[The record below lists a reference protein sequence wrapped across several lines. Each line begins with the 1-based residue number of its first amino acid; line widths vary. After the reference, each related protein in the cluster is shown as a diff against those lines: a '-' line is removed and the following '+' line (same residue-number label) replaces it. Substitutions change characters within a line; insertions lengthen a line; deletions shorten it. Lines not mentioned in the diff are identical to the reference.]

1 MKGIARHHEDWME
14 IYPRIKKSI
23 AHILSVTISGYI
35 YIIVLADNDEQM
47 HTECLIIMIIVPFMQ
62 IQTIRRRATVT
73 KQNILTLEGLTKL
86 EEELNSLKNKRTEVA
101 DRIKQALAFGDIS
114 ENAEYDEA
122 KKEQAFVEG
131 RIIQIENILRTA
143 KVIDEEDIHTDI
155 VSVGSKVLL
164 KDVEFGDEVEYTIV
178 GSAEADPMNLKI
190 SNESPVGKALVGKS
204 AGDSVEIIVPDG
216 IIKYEIL
223 QINK

>member
-1 MKGIARHHEDWME
+1 
-14 IYPRIKKSI
+14 
-23 AHILSVTISGYI
+23 
-35 YIIVLADNDEQM
+35 
-47 HTECLIIMIIVPFMQ
+47 MQ
-62 IQTIRRRATVT
+62 NKTIRRRATVS

-86 EEELNSLKNKRTEVA
+86 EDELNSLKNKRIDVA

-131 RIIQIENILRTA
+131 RILQIENILRTA
-143 KVIDEEDIHTDI
+143 KVIDEDDIHTDV

-164 KDVEFGDEVEYTIV
+164 KDIEFGDEVEYTIV

-190 SNESPVGKALVGKS
+190 SNESPVGKALVGK
-204 AGDSVEIIVPDG
+204 APGDSVQIIVPDG
-216 IIKYEIL
+216 MIEYKIL
-223 QINK
+223 QITK

>member
-1 MKGIARHHEDWME
+1 V
-14 IYPRIKKSI
+14 S
-23 AHILSVTISGYI
+23 
-35 YIIVLADNDEQM
+35 
-47 HTECLIIMIIVPFMQ
+47 
-62 IQTIRRRATVT
+62 

-86 EEELNSLKNKRTEVA
+86 EDELNSLKNKRIDVA

-131 RIIQIENILRTA
+131 RILQIENILRTA
-143 KVIDEEDIHTDI
+143 KVIDEDDIHTDV

-164 KDVEFGDEVEYTIV
+164 QDIEFGDEVEYTIV

-190 SNESPVGKALVGKS
+190 SNESPVGKALVGK
-204 AGDSVEIIVPDG
+204 APGDAVQIIVPDG
-216 IIKYEIL
+216 IIEYKIL

>member
-1 MKGIARHHEDWME
+1 M
-14 IYPRIKKSI
+14 S
-23 AHILSVTISGYI
+23 
-35 YIIVLADNDEQM
+35 
-47 HTECLIIMIIVPFMQ
+47 
-62 IQTIRRRATVT
+62 

-86 EEELNSLKNKRTEVA
+86 EDELNSLKNKRIDVA

-131 RIIQIENILRTA
+131 RILQIENILRTA
-143 KVIDEEDIHTDI
+143 KVIDEDDIHTDV

-164 KDVEFGDEVEYTIV
+164 KDIEFGDEVEYTIV

-190 SNESPVGKALVGKS
+190 SNESPVGKALVGK
-204 AGDSVEIIVPDG
+204 APGDTVQIVVPDG
-216 IIKYEIL
+216 MIEYKIL
-223 QINK
+223 QITK

>member
-1 MKGIARHHEDWME
+1 V
-14 IYPRIKKSI
+14 S
-23 AHILSVTISGYI
+23 
-35 YIIVLADNDEQM
+35 
-47 HTECLIIMIIVPFMQ
+47 
-62 IQTIRRRATVT
+62 

-86 EEELNSLKNKRTEVA
+86 EEELNSLKNKRTDVA
-101 DRIKQALAFGDIS
+101 ERIKQALAFGDIS

-131 RIIQIENILRTA
+131 RILQIENILRTA
-143 KVIDEEDIHTDI
+143 RVIDEDDIQTDM
-155 VSVGSKVLL
+155 VSVGSKVML
-164 KDVEFGDEVEYTIV
+164 KDMEFGDEVEYTIV

-190 SNESPVGKALVGKS
+190 SNESPVGKALVGKVP
-204 AGDSVEIIVPDG
+204 GDSVEIAVPDG

>member
-1 MKGIARHHEDWME
+1 
-14 IYPRIKKSI
+14 
-23 AHILSVTISGYI
+23 
-35 YIIVLADNDEQM
+35 
-47 HTECLIIMIIVPFMQ
+47 
-62 IQTIRRRATVT
+62 
-73 KQNILTLEGLTKL
+73 LTKL
-86 EEELNSLKNKRTEVA
+86 EDELNSLKNKRTDVA

-143 KVIDEEDIHTDI
+143 KVIDEEDIQTDM

-164 KDVEFGDEVEYTIV
+164 KDIEFGDEVEYTIV
-178 GSAEADPMNLKI
+178 GSAEADPINLKI
-190 SNESPVGKALVGKS
+190 SNESPVGKALVGKVP
-204 AGDSVEIIVPDG
+204 GDTVEIAVPDG

>member
-1 MKGIARHHEDWME
+1 M
-14 IYPRIKKSI
+14 S
-23 AHILSVTISGYI
+23 
-35 YIIVLADNDEQM
+35 
-47 HTECLIIMIIVPFMQ
+47 
-62 IQTIRRRATVT
+62 
-73 KQNILTLEGLTKL
+73 KQNILTLEGLAKL

-101 DRIKQALAFGDIS
+101 ERIKQALAFGDIS

-143 KVIDEEDIHTDI
+143 KVIDEEDIQTDM
-155 VSVGSKVLL
+155 VSVGCKVML
-164 KDVEFGDEVEYTIV
+164 KDIEFGDEVEYTIV
-178 GSAEADPMNLKI
+178 GSAEADPINLKI

-204 AGDSVEIIVPDG
+204 VGETVEIAVPDG
-216 IIKYEIL
+216 LIKYEVL

>member
-1 MKGIARHHEDWME
+1 M
-14 IYPRIKKSI
+14 S
-23 AHILSVTISGYI
+23 
-35 YIIVLADNDEQM
+35 
-47 HTECLIIMIIVPFMQ
+47 
-62 IQTIRRRATVT
+62 
-73 KQNILTLEGLTKL
+73 KQNILTLEGLKKL
-86 EEELNSLKNKRTEVA
+86 EEELNSLKNKRTDVA
-101 DRIKQALAFGDIS
+101 ERIKQALAFGDIS

-131 RIIQIENILRTA
+131 RIIQIENILKTA
-143 KVIDEEDIHTDI
+143 KVIDEDDIQTDV

-164 KDVEFGDEVEYTIV
+164 KDIEFGDEMEYTIV

-204 AGDSVEIIVPDG
+204 SGDLVEIMVPDG

-223 QINK
+223 QIKK